1 MEPHN
6 NLRLLFILLCLVI
19 SINATQ
25 LSPNTAPSHPE
36 SPQPSPSSS
45 SEQTFSYAQ
54 FFPASSSDPVPSN
67 GGESAAQ
74 HKESSDVGVSSKL
87 HSVGAAEQKEAS
99 DPHLLTQQLN
109 AVSASQTK
117 QPLDFTLVSNM
128 PANPNPEVKK
138 ICDSTD
144 YPALCLTTVVP
155 LLHGKASVESVLEV
169 SVKASDEFAKTAL
182 SLVKKEA
189 AKPGASPQLL
199 STLKDCKDGYDT
211 AVENFEK
218 TMNAFTTHDVGTMRS
233 MLSAVITFVGDCED
247 GFAEMQESSPLS
259 TYAKQLTSMTSNC
272 LAIASLMN

>member
-6 NLRLLFILLCLVI
+6 YLSLLFILLCLVI
-19 SINATQ
+19 SIHAAQ
-25 LSPNTAPSHPE
+25 LSPNAAPSNPE
-36 SPQPSPSSS
+36 SPQPSPSS
-45 SEQTFSYAQ
+45 EQAFSYAQ
-54 FFPASSSDPVPSN
+54 FFPASSSDPATSN

-74 HKESSDVGVSSKL
+74 QKEPSDVGLSSKL
-87 HSVGAAEQKEAS
+87 HSTGAAEQQEAS
-99 DPHLLTQQLN
+99 DPQLLTQQLS
-109 AVSASQTK
+109 AVASPQKK
-117 QPLDFTLVSNM
+117 QPLDLGLPANL

-155 LLHGKASVESVLEV
+155 LLHGKISIESVLEV
-169 SVKASDEFAKTAL
+169 SVKASDEFAKNTL
-182 SLVKKEA
+182 SLAKKEI
-189 AKPGASPQLL
+189 AKPGVSPRLL
-199 STLKDCKDGYDT
+199 PTLKDCKDGYDT

-218 TMNAFTTHDVGTMRS
+218 TINAFASHDVGTMRS

-272 LAIASLMN
+272 LAISSLMN